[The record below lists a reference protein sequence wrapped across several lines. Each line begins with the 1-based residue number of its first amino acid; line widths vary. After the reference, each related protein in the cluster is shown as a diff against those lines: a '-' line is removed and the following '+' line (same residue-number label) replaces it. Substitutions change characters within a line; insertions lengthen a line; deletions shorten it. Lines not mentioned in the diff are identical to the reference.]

1 MVNIKHGKYEVIG
14 KGTQRVFNG
23 QTQPFIQH
31 QNNVEIK
38 RKEPFFISGAPEKK
52 ENKFKSSIVN
62 NCQFVNA
69 YTLTTQDKTAINK
82 IYPNFSFKYLS
93 EFSYNGH
100 KNNVTNGEKMIYT
113 FYRRLR
119 LIEEISKILL

>member
-1 MVNIKHGKYEVIG
+1 MVNIKLLERAPNVYLMNKLNRLSSIKTMSKSKE
-14 KGTQRVFNG
+14 KN
-23 QTQPFIQH
+23 PFSL
-31 QNNVEIK
+31 VELLK
-38 RKEPFFISGAPEKK
+38 KK